1 MIYAE
6 YSSAD
11 ATYEYTEF
19 ESDRI
24 KVLGG
29 NHFAFGF
36 QGYRGDPDFAY
47 AGGGR
52 YEYTDSEYTET
63 IQYHSASGN
72 VGHSLT
78 FNCRVEGDRWYH
90 YGVLPTSRSS
100 GDNVMIREIWKRIN

>member
-1 MIYAE
+1 LIYAE

-11 ATYEYTEF
+11 TTYEYTEF

-72 VGHSLT
+72 VGYSLT
-78 FNCRVEGDRWYH
+78 LKDFNSH
-90 YGVLPTSRSS
+90 L
-100 GDNVMIREIWKRIN
+100 